1 MKNSEYIK
9 ELGKNKSSRTQRGY
23 QKVLTDYSNYHK
35 LSLDQ
40 LINEAISNEEQSLIH
55 AKKEL
60 RERITSYQNHL
71 QNITY
76 TRTNQK
82 QYTYKNSTI
91 NNQIRNIKTFYRHYD
106 ITVPPIKDLSY
117 KDKERFEDRVT
128 QEQLTQVIQNIGNIR
143 HKALITVM
151 SSSGIPSKDILKLT
165 KMDLVKATKDYHN
178 LTDINDVIPYLLQLN
193 TPIIPTWNYIRSKTG
208 IEVITFS
215 SPESTRYLLEY
226 LNQTMKHDNKDKLFN
241 YTYYG
246 VKGVY
251 EMMNTRFY
259 FGKTSI
265 GRNKFHAHAMR
276 SFFSTQLLAADMD
289 SLLIEFLMGHKI
301 PDVTASYYS
310 AKPEHLKKKYIRVV
324 DSLSTTPVKVTDIKS
339 SEYLELEREN
349 QNMKENIE
357 SIVEEA
363 MRKHDQELQ
372 GKRKDMS
379 IDDLFKDF

>member
-1 MKNSEYIK
+1 
-9 ELGKNKSSRTQRGY
+9 
-23 QKVLTDYSNYHK
+23 
-35 LSLDQ
+35 
-40 LINEAISNEEQSLIH
+40 
-55 AKKEL
+55 
-60 RERITSYQNHL
+60 
-71 QNITY
+71 
-76 TRTNQK
+76 
-82 QYTYKNSTI
+82 
-91 NNQIRNIKTFYRHYD
+91 
-106 ITVPPIKDLSY
+106 
-117 KDKERFEDRVT
+117 
-128 QEQLTQVIQNIGNIR
+128 
-143 HKALITVM
+143 
-151 SSSGIPSKDILKLT
+151 
-165 KMDLVKATKDYHN
+165 
-178 LTDINDVIPYLLQLN
+178 
-193 TPIIPTWNYIRSKTG
+193 
-208 IEVITFS
+208 
-215 SPESTRYLLEY
+215 
-226 LNQTMKHDNKDKLFN
+226 MKHDNKDKLFN